1 MEQGDIPARPAG
13 ARGRPGE
20 DTAVH
25 EARWQVAVDHGR
37 CVGSGM
43 CVGTAP
49 GRFRLVDGRSQPV
62 EERIEPDPMVLDAEE
77 LCPTEAITV
86 RDAAGRPVVPG
97 R

>member
-1 MEQGDIPARPAG
+1 VEQGDVAARPAV
-13 ARGRPGE
+13 ACGRPGE
-20 DTAVH
+20 DTAVR

-37 CVGSGM
+37 CVGSGV

-49 GRFRLVDGRSQPV
+49 GRFRLAVGRSRPV
-62 EERIEPDPMVLDAEE
+62 EECIEPDPMVLDAAE

-86 RDAAGRPVVPG
+86 RDAAGRPVAPG